1 MLPDRE
7 ARPAGFPRFALRRR
21 PVYPTL
27 LVSELGE
34 AVSGEGR
41 G

>member
-1 MLPDRE
+1 MLPDRD
-7 ARPAGFPRFALRRR
+7 ARPAGLPRFALHRR
-21 PVYPTL
+21 PACPTL